1 MVGDAEAT
9 RKRLLDAATAEFAGY
24 GIAGARVDRI
34 AEQARANKA
43 QIYHYF
49 GSKDALFDAVFDAIV
64 VNTVREVPIDPTD
77 LPEYAGRLHDGYED
91 HPEIL
96 RIATWYRLERADTT
110 SLLDV
115 IVQSNRHKVAAIE
128 AAQQAGRLTTRWSAG
143 DLLGLVL
150 TVAGMW
156 STMTPEFTV
165 LFSQHSRAQRRKVIT
180 DAVATLLADP
190 AAAGAD
196 PAVPDP
202 ADSDVPD
209 PGDPAVPDGAGQ
221 DRFAE
226 GMAG

>member
-9 RKRLLDAATAEFAGY
+9 KKRLLDAATAEFAGY

-77 LPEYAGRLHDGYED
+77 LPEYAGRIYDGYED
-91 HPEIL
+91 HPEIP

-110 SLLDV
+110 SLLDI

-128 AAQQAGRLTTRWSAG
+128 AAQRAGQLTTHWSAA

-165 LFSQHSRAQRRKVIT
+165 LFSRHSRAQRRKVIT
-180 DAVATLLADP
+180 DAVATLLARAADDP
-190 AAAGAD
+190 TVADEPTAA
-196 PAVPDP
+196 
-202 ADSDVPD
+202 
-209 PGDPAVPDGAGQ
+209 DGAGQ
-221 DRFAE
+221 ARFAE
-226 GMAG
+226 GTAG

>member
-9 RKRLLDAATAEFAGY
+9 KKRLRDAATAEFAGY

-64 VNTVREVPIDPTD
+64 VNTVREMPIDPTD
-77 LPEYAGRLHDGYED
+77 LPEYAGRLYDGYED
-91 HPEIL
+91 HPEIP

-110 SLLDV
+110 SLLDI

-128 AAQQAGRLTTRWSAG
+128 AAQRAGQLTTRWSAA

-180 DAVATLLADP
+180 DAVAALLADP
-190 AAAGAD
+190 AAVG
-196 PAVPDP
+196 PAVGPGP
-202 ADSDVPD
+202 A
-209 PGDPAVPDGAGQ
+209 AADGVGQ
-221 DRFAE
+221 DRFAD
-226 GMAG
+226 GTVG

>member
-9 RKRLLDAATAEFAGY
+9 KKRLLDAATAEFAGY

-34 AEQARANKA
+34 AERARANKA

-77 LPEYAGRLHDGYED
+77 LPEYAGRIYDGYED
-91 HPEIL
+91 HPEIP

-110 SLLDV
+110 SLLDI

-128 AAQQAGRLTTRWSAG
+128 AAQRAGQLTTHWSAA

-165 LFSQHSRAQRRKVIT
+165 LFSRHSRAQRRKVIT
-180 DAVATLLADP
+180 DAVATLLARAADDP
-190 AAAGAD
+190 TVADEPTAA
-196 PAVPDP
+196 
-202 ADSDVPD
+202 
-209 PGDPAVPDGAGQ
+209 DGAGQ
-221 DRFAE
+221 ARFAE
-226 GMAG
+226 GTAG

>member
-9 RKRLLDAATAEFAGY
+9 KKRLLDAATAEFAGY

-77 LPEYAGRLHDGYED
+77 LPEYAGRIYDGYED
-91 HPEIL
+91 HPEIP

-110 SLLDV
+110 SLLDI

-128 AAQQAGRLTTRWSAG
+128 AAQRAGQLTTHWSAA

-165 LFSQHSRAQRRKVIT
+165 LFSRHSRAQRRKVIT
-180 DAVATLLADP
+180 HAVATLLARAADDP
-190 AAAGAD
+190 TVADEPTAA
-196 PAVPDP
+196 
-202 ADSDVPD
+202 
-209 PGDPAVPDGAGQ
+209 DGAGQ
-221 DRFAE
+221 ARFAE
-226 GMAG
+226 GTAG